1 MLKKFTGPLNIFFY
15 TLRIIYIDLRINR
28 MIQHNPSKVSLT
40 NLLNDKLIT
49 KCISGFERQT
59 KDCNYV
65 CLRLRV
71 RS

>member
-1 MLKKFTGPLNIFFY
+1 MENIRNNSVIFNGFDV
-15 TLRIIYIDLRINR
+15 DLRMDR
-28 MIQHNPSKVSLT
+28 MVQVYPSRVSLT

-49 KCISGFERQT
+49 KCVSGFERQT
-59 KDCNYV
+59 KDCNYF